1 MTFRNPYTAKLP
13 NPPLISKPF
22 PRERNLK
29 EDAGE
34 SVVVGLD
41 MVAESLDIGIRCL
54 GALGGT
60 YLGLAGTH
68 FEQTIMEAVAVADYF
83 EERGSVVNASEIGVR
98 VAWRYGDIINTVCG
112 SGGIVMCGA

>member
-1 MTFRNPYTAKLP
+1 MK
-13 NPPLISKPF
+13 
-22 PRERNLK
+22 
-29 EDAGE
+29 
-34 SVVVGLD
+34 LD
-41 MVAESLDIGIRCL
+41 MVAKSFDVGIGSLLALC
-54 GALGGT
+54 GADLS
-60 YLGLAGTH
+60 LAGTH